1 MQEKKRFATAFSTL
15 VVSTMIFLILGTT
28 TVMIASAQ
36 QPTNAT
42 STTEPHEES
51 GGHAGNATTVRDST
65 AVLLSG
71 ETIPG
76 GSFIHLYDSTPD
88 VIVTGHVAAK
98 IPCDDNSNATLTIL
112 TGQAPALQPT
122 ELELVQNLSTPGE
135 LCLYHADLASEEG
148 GNLTTDIAIQN
159 PGEEDIEL
167 PPTSTVVIGVNKIMP
182 RSDEHE
188 EAATTQANMTQ

>member
-15 VVSTMIFLILGTT
+15 VVSTMIFLIPGTT
-28 TVMIASAQ
+28 TVMIVSAQ

-42 STTEPHEES
+42 SIAEPHEES
-51 GGHAGNATTVRDST
+51 GGHASNATTVRDST

-88 VIVTGHVAAK
+88 AIVTGHVAAK
-98 IPCDDNSNATLTIL
+98 IPCNDNSNATLTIL

-122 ELELVQNLSTPGE
+122 QLELVQNLSTPGE

-167 PPTSTVVIGVNKIMP
+167 PPTSTVVIGVNKVMP
-182 RSDEHE
+182 GSDEHE
-188 EAATTQANMTQ
+188 ENAATQTNMTQ